1 MESSSAIQVHTGF
14 IQLTTVRASLQSGT
28 GGRGPEPSP
37 PQKTETTAPPQS
49 PLQER
54 REQHVNQTCYMLT
67 RSYGVLEKRVDTV
80 ADREKGADRKIKKGR
95 QKQKEWGLTCGY
107 LHNRAVSRSLVG

>member
-1 MESSSAIQVHTGF
+1 
-14 IQLTTVRASLQSGT
+14 
-28 GGRGPEPSP
+28 
-37 PQKTETTAPPQS
+37 
-49 PLQER
+49 
-54 REQHVNQTCYMLT
+54 MLT